1 MLQVSTMGAVKLEL
15 RCPQNVGR
23 IAVDPQP
30 DWSFDTLLSEI
41 TAIENKLN
49 ASSVFPAPFMKTNR
63 GCTSMK
69 DLERSPRAAFIMQV
83 SDDEAED
90 MDGYEDHDRPFAL
103 GRRFACDELYTS
115 DSEDYEDELA
125 LGADYQLMNKVG
137 LVEGALAELNHEH
150 QLTVTEEIRNQIL
163 ALETDLMNENE
174 KFSSALARVEK
185 YNEARLDMDRKL
197 DMQYQRRIA
206 EALDNHLTA
215 VQRDHEHKS
224 QIEERRIRDDAAYE
238 EAQRKEK
245 ALREEK
251 VRQQKIK
258 AEMEARLEAEKKRAE
273 ELKAA
278 ALDAERK
285 AAKDAAEKA
294 AAAALV
300 SSKEVTGQPKGSGSD
315 QQKKVQSTGNI
326 LKGAESSLKL
336 EERRLQIYKEV
347 VAKNEALGLGYTKE
361 HRSHAMQIARRI
373 KTITGTKENVRAKA
387 NELIKLLSHS
397 QYPQSIC
404 IAMFAEKLISQCV
417 NPTGSF
423 SNAVYAYGHV
433 IVLVTS
439 QVPPAMEIFLA
450 ELNKACIYTVPKY
463 ISYSESAFETK
474 EAYYKA
480 IGYQEEDGKIE
491 STESYVAR
499 LSSYMKLYGALVQ
512 TEAEGVQNL
521 HGIREGWAW
530 FARFLNHL
538 PANLYTAVAL
548 EAFLQMAGFALY
560 KRYRSQ
566 FKKILNIIS
575 GNFLKALRERGDE
588 RVNKVVM
595 RIQSYIDSNEFLRE
609 PEGWRLQG
617 SLLSHQFVPESDH
630 QEQYYHH
637 PPPSNRYS
645 YQRFGN

>member
-1 MLQVSTMGAVKLEL
+1 
-15 RCPQNVGR
+15 
-23 IAVDPQP
+23 
-30 DWSFDTLLSEI
+30 
-41 TAIENKLN
+41 
-49 ASSVFPAPFMKTNR
+49 
-63 GCTSMK
+63 
-69 DLERSPRAAFIMQV
+69 
-83 SDDEAED
+83 
-90 MDGYEDHDRPFAL
+90 
-103 GRRFACDELYTS
+103 
-115 DSEDYEDELA
+115 
-125 LGADYQLMNKVG
+125 
-137 LVEGALAELNHEH
+137 
-150 QLTVTEEIRNQIL
+150 
-163 ALETDLMNENE
+163 
-174 KFSSALARVEK
+174 
-185 YNEARLDMDRKL
+185 
-197 DMQYQRRIA
+197 
-206 EALDNHLTA
+206 
-215 VQRDHEHKS
+215 
-224 QIEERRIRDDAAYE
+224 
-238 EAQRKEK
+238 
-245 ALREEK
+245 
-251 VRQQKIK
+251 
-258 AEMEARLEAEKKRAE
+258 MEARLEAEKKRTE
-273 ELKAA
+273 DLKAA
-278 ALDAERK
+278 PLDAERK
-285 AAKDAAEKA
+285 AAKN
-294 AAAALV
+294 AAALV
-300 SSKEVTGQPKGSGSD
+300 SSKEVMGHPKGSGSD
-315 QQKKVQSTGNI
+315 QQKKVHSTGNI

-347 VAKNEALGLGYTKE
+347 VAKNEALGLGYNKE
-361 HRSHAMQIARRI
+361 YRKHAMQIARRI
-373 KTITGTKENVRAKA
+373 KTVTGTKENVSSLKGLIWYRLVNFPIFSFAPRAKA
-387 NELIKLLSHS
+387 DELIKLLGHS
-397 QYPQSIC
+397 QYPQSVC
-404 IAMFAEKLISQCV
+404 VAVFAEKLISQCV

-423 SNAVYAYGHV
+423 SNAIYAYGHV

-450 ELNKACIYTVPKY
+450 ELNEACIYTVPKY

-474 EAYYKA
+474 KAYYKA
-480 IGYQEEDGKIE
+480 IGYREEDGKIE
-491 STESYVAR
+491 SIESYVAR

-566 FKKILNIIS
+566 FRKILNIIS

-595 RIQSYIDSNEFLRE
+595 RIQSYIDLNEFLRE